1 MENSGTNNLKSR
13 AIEICQ
19 ELIRI
24 PSVNFG
30 EGKGDEIAIAQYVS
44 DFLKKIGLE
53 PEIIKTGET
62 RANVVAKLEGTEPN
76 LPGLIVHG
84 HIDVVP
90 ANASDWQVDPFAA
103 EIKDG
108 AIWGRG
114 AVDMKNMDAMIL
126 ATLEHWSE
134 INYKP
139 RRNLLIVFFGDEEA
153 GSEFGSR
160 WLVANKPELFS
171 GFSEAVSEVGGFSI
185 TLSNGKRVYLI
196 EGAQKGINWVS
207 LTAKGTAGHGSF
219 INRDNAITKLSAAV
233 ERIGN
238 YKWPQ
243 IRTKTGDIFWPTI
256 AELTGEI
263 GRAHV

>member
-84 HIDVVP
+84 HIDVWR
-90 ANASDWQVDPFAA
+90 AR
-103 EIKDG
+103 
-108 AIWGRG
+108 RG
-114 AVDMKNMDAMIL
+114 NSL
-126 ATLEHWSE
+126 
-134 INYKP
+134 P
-139 RRNLLIVFFGDEEA
+139 R
-153 GSEFGSR
+153 
-160 WLVANKPELFS
+160 S
-171 GFSEAVSEVGGFSI
+171 GFSN
-185 TLSNGKRVYLI
+185 LSLDDRVHGR
-196 EGAQKGINWVS
+196 EGC
-207 LTAKGTAGHGSF
+207 T
-219 INRDNAITKLSAAV
+219 
-233 ERIGN
+233 
-238 YKWPQ
+238 
-243 IRTKTGDIFWPTI
+243 
-256 AELTGEI
+256 
-263 GRAHV
+263 RAHP